1 METSLQEWNWLF
13 KKFPNLN
20 ISKDSGWTIIRFL
33 KIGKFCHIFKIFLT
47 IIFFFGKSLLL
58 RRTKITLLLVMVSL
72 QIFFSRNYQDWRF
85 IIQLS
90 QAIMGSGLW
99 AFVQIY
105 MERITQQMLI
115 KLTVHCWVYLILTFQ
130 IETFTI
136 WSTRLNLL
144 LCLSSIFLA
153 YVF

>member
-1 METSLQEWNWLF
+1 
-13 KKFPNLN
+13 
-20 ISKDSGWTIIRFL
+20 
-33 KIGKFCHIFKIFLT
+33 
-47 IIFFFGKSLLL
+47 LLL

-72 QIFFSRNYQDWRF
+72 QIFFSRNYQTWRF

-90 QAIMGSGLW
+90 QAILGSGLW
-99 AFVQIY
+99 AFVQMY

-136 WSTRLNLL
+136 WSTRLNIL
-144 LCLSSIFLA
+144 LCLFSIFLA
-153 YVF
+153 YGFKSINRLKHITKMLNSAPRALVKDMNICMFPLHYISNSF